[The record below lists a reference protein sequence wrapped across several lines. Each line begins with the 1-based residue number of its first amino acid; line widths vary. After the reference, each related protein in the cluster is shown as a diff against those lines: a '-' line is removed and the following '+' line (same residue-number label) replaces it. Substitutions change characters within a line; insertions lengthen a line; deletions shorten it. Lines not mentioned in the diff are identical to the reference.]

1 MKIFPAID
9 LRDGKAVRLYQG
21 DYDQMTVYSEDP
33 VDVARSFRGKG
44 AGYLHLVD
52 LDGAKDG
59 QLVNFETIRRIVEE
73 VDLFVEVG
81 GGIRDE
87 ERIRQ
92 YLDLGVDRV
101 ILGTIAIKEPEFL
114 KEMVKKYG
122 EKIAVGVDARDGYV
136 AINGWKEITDQ
147 ESFSF
152 CQYLRDIG
160 VKTVIYTDIS
170 RDGGLEGTNMDAY
183 RKLQQ
188 IEGLEVTASGG
199 ISFEQE
205 ITELKPI
212 VSAAIL
218 GKAIY
223 SGALDLSR
231 AVELA
236 R

>member
-33 VDVARSFRGKG
+33 VDVARSFREKG

-59 QLVNFETIRRIVEE
+59 QLVNFEMIRRIVEE

-101 ILGTIAIKEPEFL
+101 ILGTVAIKKPEFL

-136 AINGWKEITDQ
+136 AINGWKEITNQ